1 MVILESW
8 LRATFKSILL
18 ENYFQFYNV
27 YSGDP
32 WDKKRFQK
40 EMFVV
45 SRSWVETLKTTNGH
59 KKFIGKES
67 IIRETDQSEYS
78 RSHGP

>member
-8 LRATFKSILL
+8 LCATFKSILL

-40 EMFVV
+40 DMFVV
-45 SRSWVETLKTTNGH
+45 IRS
-59 KKFIGKES
+59 
-67 IIRETDQSEYS
+67 
-78 RSHGP
+78 